1 LVLTE
6 PAVAHR
12 DCKHCQEWLYEESGA
27 LALDRQG
34 KPIRRPPGVS
44 TACRTPQGCPKGTP
58 DAMKSLTPQHEKTW
72 SHYKRCRATNH
83 WPDDDL
89 VREHA
94 GLLSTLE
101 QQVEAMRQ
109 ERMTLLLSASLGIR

>member
-12 DCKHCQEWLYEESGA
+12 DCKHCQEWLYEESGSV
-27 LALDRQG
+27 ALDRQG
-34 KPIRRPPGVS
+34 NPLRRPPGVS
-44 TACRTPQGCPKGTP
+44 PPCRTPKGCPKGTP
-58 DAMKSLTPQHEKTW
+58 EAVKAFTPQHEKTW
-72 SHYKRCRATNH
+72 AHYKRCRATGQ

-94 GLLSTLE
+94 GILSTLE
-101 QQVEAMRQ
+101 QQVESMRQ
-109 ERMTLLLSASLGIR
+109 ERLALLLSASLGIR

>member
-12 DCKHCQEWLYEESGA
+12 DCKHCQEWQYEESGIVA
-27 LALDRQG
+27 TDRQG
-34 KPIRRPPGVS
+34 NAIRRPPGVS

-58 DAMKSLTPQHEKTW
+58 ESMKSLTPQHEKTW
-72 SHYKRCRATNH
+72 THYKRCRATGQ
-83 WPDDDL
+83 WPDDEL

-109 ERMTLLLSASLGIR
+109 DRLASLIAASLCR